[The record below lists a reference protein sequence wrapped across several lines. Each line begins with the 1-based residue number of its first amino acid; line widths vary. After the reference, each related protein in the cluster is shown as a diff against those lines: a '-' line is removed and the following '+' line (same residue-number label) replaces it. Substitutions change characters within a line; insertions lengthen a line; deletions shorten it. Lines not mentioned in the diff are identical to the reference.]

1 MNVENYKLVDQKLI
15 RLSCFLTV
23 TIFLNY
29 FFWSINSFSLLKYL
43 NFYLLL
49 FFVLYFLTSR
59 NFNQYNYVR
68 IIFISL
74 LLLSLGS
81 VTTDWDARSV
91 WMFHAKRIFFDNS
104 LYSGFDNYQPEM
116 MNAYPLIA
124 PALSA
129 TFAKIIG
136 HWNEIFPKSTNLLL
150 LLPALLIQSSFLKNY
165 KLNLIWLMFILL
177 FSGRI
182 LVNGRTDG
190 LVAMYFV
197 TNCILIFNLF
207 LEKNLDY
214 ASKTDNKKSHR
225 LFLLITGIFS
235 GIILTLLK
243 NEGLA
248 LMFLILFVTVFLK
261 IVLKNKFK
269 YEDFIFWILIFTPVI
284 IWKILATYN
293 GVYPR
298 LMGFDMGLH
307 IADTPKDLNLFERIY
322 FRIKEIENLKLIF
335 SYLVL
340 NEKLIFSV
348 LIFTFAC
355 FKKFKENKL
364 ILTFILMNVLS
375 YYFLLYPIFLST
387 AFDFTVQ
394 LNSTAHRVLI
404 SIVLALTF
412 FSVYIF
418 QEKKN

>member
-1 MNVENYKLVDQKLI
+1 MSAKNFQLFDQKLI
-15 RLSCFLTV
+15 RLSCFLSL

-29 FFWSINSFSLLKYL
+29 FFWSINSIPILKYL

-49 FFVLYFLTSR
+49 SLILYFLTSR
-59 NFNQYNYVR
+59 NFNQYNFVR

-74 LLLSLGS
+74 LILSLGS

-91 WMFHAKRIFFDNS
+91 WMFHAKRIFFDDS
-104 LYSGFDNYQPEM
+104 LYSGFDNYQPEL

-129 TFAKIIG
+129 TLGKLVG
-136 HWNEIFPKSTNLLL
+136 HWNEIFPKSTNLIV

-207 LEKNLDY
+207 LENRLDY
-214 ASKTDNKKSHR
+214 GPTKDQKKSNR
-225 LFLLITGIFS
+225 LFLFITGIFS

-243 NEGLA
+243 NEGFV
-248 LMFLILFVTVFLK
+248 LMFLIFFITFFLK
-261 IVLKNKFK
+261 IILKKKFK
-269 YEDFIFWILIFTPVI
+269 YEEFIFWIIIFVPIV
-284 IWKILATYN
+284 IWKLLATYN

-298 LMGFDMGLH
+298 ILGFDMALH
-307 IADTPKDLNLFERIY
+307 VADTPTNLNFLERIY
-322 FRIKEIENLKLIF
+322 FRLQEVENFKLIF
-335 SYLVL
+335 SYLIL
-340 NEKLIFSV
+340 NEKLIFSI
-348 LIFTFAC
+348 LIFAFA
-355 FKKFKENKL
+355 FLKKFRENKL
-364 ILTFILMNVLS
+364 IFIFILLSTIS

-404 SIVLALTF
+404 SIVLPLTF
-412 FSVYIF
+412 FSIYTF
-418 QEKKN
+418 RERRS